1 MSKINYKKSLA
12 IGVSFLIFLP
22 LLFVFAGNT
31 QPPLPTI
38 TNPLGPNNKD
48 VNSILL
54 KIMNI
59 IAMVGGIVVVFF
71 IIFSGF
77 KLVTAGSNE
86 GNRTKAKEMFYA
98 TIIGGAVLLGA
109 DIIANVVVGTIKA
122 IK

>member
-22 LLFVFAGNT
+22 LLFVFA
-31 QPPLPTI
+31 QPAGSPLPTI
-38 TNPLGPNNKD
+38 KNPLGDGNND

-59 IAMVGGIVVVFF
+59 VAMVGGIVVVFF

-86 GNRTKAKEMFYA
+86 GNRTKAKEMFSA
-98 TIIGGAVLLGA
+98 TIIGGSILLGA

>member
-12 IGVSFLIFLP
+12 IMVSFLIFLP
-22 LLFVFAGNT
+22 LFFVLADSSGT
-31 QPPLPTI
+31 TI
-38 TNPLGPNNKD
+38 KNPLGENNKD

-59 IAMVGGIVVVFF
+59 VAMVGGIVVVFF
-71 IIFSGF
+71 IILSGF
-77 KLVTAGSNE
+77 KLVIAGSNE
-86 GNRTKAKEMFYA
+86 GDRTKAKDMFKA

-109 DIIANVVVGTIKA
+109 DIIANVVVGTIDA

>member
-1 MSKINYKKSLA
+1 MKKYFIHFISLL
-12 IGVSFLIFLP
+12 LILGPFM
-22 LLFVFAGNT
+22 LLADSSLT
-31 QPPLPTI
+31 TI
-38 TNPLGPNNKD
+38 KNPLGEGNDNVD
-48 VNSILL
+48 SILL

-59 IAMVGGIVVVFF
+59 VAMVGGIVVVFF

-109 DIIANVVVGTIKA
+109 DIIANVVVGTIDS
-122 IK
+122 IKK